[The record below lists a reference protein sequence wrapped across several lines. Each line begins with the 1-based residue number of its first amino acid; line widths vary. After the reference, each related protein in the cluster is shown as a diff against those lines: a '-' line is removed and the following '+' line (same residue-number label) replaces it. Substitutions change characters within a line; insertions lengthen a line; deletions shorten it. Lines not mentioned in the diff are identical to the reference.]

1 MKNFHAAV
9 AQYALCKDVDHN
21 LQCALDAIRMAADQ
35 GADLVLLPELGY
47 RHYFCIEKN
56 REYFNYAETIP
67 GPTTEILAGYARQY
81 SIIVVTTIFE
91 KASANTFYNT
101 AVVLEKNGDLAG
113 TWRKRH
119 LPNDPGY
126 YEQFYFSA
134 GNRGYLPVQ
143 TSIGTLG
150 VMVCYDQWFPEAA
163 RAMTLAGA
171 QLLLYPSAI
180 GFDPDDADPEQIR
193 QRNAWITIQKS
204 HAIANGVPV
213 LFSNRLGREQA
224 ESADIVIDFWGS
236 SHIIGPFGEVLA
248 KAPVD
253 QPAVITAGI
262 DPEESRRVRDTW
274 PFLQQRRT
282 DFS

>member
-1 MKNFHAAV
+1 MRTNRQYRANAVVRQAARQAPKTQISWTQRARR
-9 AQYALCKDVDHN
+9 AQLGSRNEQMPFSPPEDWHEPVGDVDGYRIIE
-21 LQCALDAIRMAADQ
+21 QSP
-35 GADLVLLPELGY
+35 GAGY
-47 RHYFCIEKN
+47 RH
-56 REYFNYAETIP
+56 
-67 GPTTEILAGYARQY
+67 
-81 SIIVVTTIFE
+81 VVT
-91 KASANTFYNT
+91 
-101 AVVLEKNGDLAG
+101 
-113 TWRKRH
+113 
-119 LPNDPGY
+119 
-126 YEQFYFSA
+126 
-134 GNRGYLPVQ
+134 
-143 TSIGTLG
+143 
-150 VMVCYDQWFPEAA
+150 
-163 RAMTLAGA
+163 
-171 QLLLYPSAI
+171 
-180 GFDPDDADPEQIR
+180 PEQIR

-274 PFLQQRRT
+274 PFLLQRRT